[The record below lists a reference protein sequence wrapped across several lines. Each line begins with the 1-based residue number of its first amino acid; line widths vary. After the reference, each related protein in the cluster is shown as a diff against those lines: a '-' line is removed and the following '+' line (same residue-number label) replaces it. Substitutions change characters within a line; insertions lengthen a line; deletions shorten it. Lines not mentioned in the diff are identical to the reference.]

1 MTHVRTPPNDSKWS
15 YDLLD
20 CIGQPMFEWRWAFR
34 VTSGQKDQDD
44 KKIVAADPSKIFK
57 GDEWGLGIR

>member
-1 MTHVRTPPNDSKWS
+1 
-15 YDLLD
+15 
-20 CIGQPMFEWRWAFR
+20 MFEWRWAFR

-44 KKIVAADPSKIFK
+44 KKIVAADPSKLFK